1 MINLVDGIPS
11 TDMTSAV
18 QTSLGKADT
27 ALQEHQDIT
36 GKEDKTNKVTSV
48 DENSTN
54 TQYPSAKLFYD
65 KTTDLQEKYET
76 LKNDHPPIEATNT
89 ELTLNGTGDF
99 DLELNPKGNIT
110 QETREGYNILDLS
123 SLTSKIVYGLTITRT
138 DDIISITGRR
148 DNSGWVGIINAPLSA
163 GTYTFSYESSGT
175 APQRPRILNS
185 SYQQQND
192 TFTVSET
199 GTYIIAIGGAV
210 DDEWNC
216 TLKLQIVSG
225 TTAKPY
231 EKYGASP
238 SPSYPSPVKVI
249 DGSYDLLVA
258 NSDNTQTQTQT
269 IDTSPNPLYSEDDYY
284 YKQNGN
290 WYVHN
295 EWGKVVLNGT
305 EDWTIQVYSSLYYY
319 RLSTTIPDQSEG
331 YSNYFTVI
339 SSNLNLLAYTN
350 VIRIKDSNI
359 DLVLDKSNI
368 SLENFKTWLS
378 THNTEII
385 YELAT
390 PTNTQITNTTLIN
403 QLEALSNM
411 KAYQDQTNIS
421 QTHNTAQADMK
432 INAKTIMSLRYMQ
445 QEIESLLNS

>member
-1 MINLVDGIPS
+1 
-11 TDMTSAV
+11 
-18 QTSLGKADT
+18 
-27 ALQEHQDIT
+27 
-36 GKEDKTNKVTSV
+36 
-48 DENSTN
+48 
-54 TQYPSAKLFYD
+54 
-65 KTTDLQEKYET
+65 
-76 LKNDHPPIEATNT
+76 
-89 ELTLNGTGDF
+89 
-99 DLELNPKGNIT
+99 
-110 QETREGYNILDLS
+110 
-123 SLTSKIVYGLTITRT
+123 VYGLTITRT